1 MVGDGLRSGLRFAAG
16 DGWLVDSDLEA
27 MDDDGWPADSD
38 LKAMDGSVNSILSLD
53 LSLMDKEIP
62 VKDGVN
68 ATRELREMGVK
79 SMTIGVTSHG
89 SGAVRNEFIGA
100 GLD

>member
-38 LKAMDGSVNSILSLD
+38 LKAMDGSVSSAALFAATYCLALSSSIETRSARASSGFKLGSTLNS
-53 LSLMDKEIP
+53 KP
-62 VKDGVN
+62 
-68 ATRELREMGVK
+68 
-79 SMTIGVTSHG
+79 
-89 SGAVRNEFIGA
+89 
-100 GLD
+100 